1 MHSDC
6 AWDKKCV
13 LAPLPLSHPDSGSIF
28 VYKCITRLQYN
39 NNENLRQEG
48 KFDGLS
54 IFNIVSMMYHIFDQ
68 LLLCCYRFMFYWP
81 RLSHRCAM
89 CF

>member
-28 VYKCITRLQYN
+28 VYKCITRQQYN
-39 NNENLRQEG
+39 NNEDLRQEG
-48 KFDGLS
+48 KFD
-54 IFNIVSMMYHIFDQ
+54 IFKIFDINDIYASMMYHIILSTLIV
-68 LLLCCYRFMFYWP
+68 LL
-81 RLSHRCAM
+81 
-89 CF
+89 

>member
-39 NNENLRQEG
+39 NNEDLRKKG
-48 KFDGLS
+48 IYN
-54 IFNIVSMMYHIFDQ
+54 IFRILHILDN
-68 LLLCCYRFMFYWP
+68 
-81 RLSHRCAM
+81 
-89 CF
+89 

>member
-39 NNENLRQEG
+39 NNEDLTRKG
-48 KFDGLS
+48 KFNILRIFHILDNYALMTYHS
-54 IFNIVSMMYHIFDQ
+54 ILAILIVM
-68 LLLCCYRFMFYWP
+68 L
-81 RLSHRCAM
+81 
-89 CF
+89 

>member
-39 NNENLRQEG
+39 NNEDLRQDG
-48 KFDGLS
+48 KF
-54 IFNIVSMMYHIFDQ
+54 NILKILNIFDNYKYSHAHFLMTYHFILEILIV
-68 LLLCCYRFMFYWP
+68 LL
-81 RLSHRCAM
+81 
-89 CF
+89 

>member
-39 NNENLRQEG
+39 NNEDLRQKG
-48 KFDGLS
+48 KYNILRIFHIYDIYALMTCNS
-54 IFNIVSMMYHIFDQ
+54 ILTILIV
-68 LLLCCYRFMFYWP
+68 LL
-81 RLSHRCAM
+81 
-89 CF
+89 

>member
-39 NNENLRQEG
+39 NNEDLRQEG
-48 KFDGLS
+48 KFDILR
-54 IFNIVSMMYHIFDQ
+54 IINTYDK
-68 LLLCCYRFMFYWP
+68 LP
-81 RLSHRCAM
+81 
-89 CF
+89 

>member
-39 NNENLRQEG
+39 NNEDLRQKG
-48 KFDGLS
+48 NYNILR
-54 IFNIVSMMYHIFDQ
+54 IFHILDNY
-68 LLLCCYRFMFYWP
+68 LHMFMP
-81 RLSHRCAM
+81 
-89 CF
+89 

>member
-39 NNENLRQEG
+39 NNEDLRQKG
-48 KFDGLS
+48 IYNIFRILYILDNYALMTYHLS
-54 IFNIVSMMYHIFDQ
+54 LAILIV
-68 LLLCCYRFMFYWP
+68 LL
-81 RLSHRCAM
+81 
-89 CF
+89 

>member
-39 NNENLRQEG
+39 NNEDLRQEG
-48 KFDGLS
+48 KYNVLR
-54 IFNIVSMMYHIFDQ
+54 IFNIFDNYTLMTCHLVKTILIV
-68 LLLCCYRFMFYWP
+68 LL
-81 RLSHRCAM
+81 
-89 CF
+89 